1 MLEFIVAEVSKN
13 WEGRK
18 YPVGQ
23 MNPIAAADCL
33 GGRFERI
40 IEFNRQRGYLL
51 HSFHV
56 SQVMIGPD
64 EMTETIIAAFQKA
77 KEPNPKLPRAAAE
90 PA

>member
-33 GGRFERI
+33 GGRFERRRSRI
-40 IEFNRQRGYLL
+40 VTSTATPTRAGVRSAGC
-51 HSFHV
+51 S
-56 SQVMIGPD
+56 GA
-64 EMTETIIAAFQKA
+64 TIPA
-77 KEPNPKLPRAAAE
+77 NGAAASSAS
-90 PA
+90 PNRYRSKPHDRPP